1 MVGCP
6 LPVFDMEWDVREQE
20 STRQA
25 LRDSEERLRQLIST
39 SNDWVW
45 EVDADAVYTYAG
57 PQCLRILGYAPS
69 DIIGRT
75 PFDLMP
81 PDEALRVASIFK
93 PIAAERKAFWGL
105 RNVNLHRDGRLIVL
119 ETNGVPILDA
129 DGKFRG
135 YRGMDRDVTE
145 RDRAEM
151 DLRKSEEQFRRV
163 VEHIGDA
170 VIADDLNG
178 HVVFANDRFLKL
190 FGFSREQLPILGLEN
205 YIAPEYREELVNRHQ
220 RRMRGEDVPTHFEY
234 EGVRTD
240 GTRLWLEVDVVPVTD
255 REGRIIGT
263 QSAMRDVTQRKRA
276 EQAIFDSEQRLRHLI
291 ESSNDW
297 VFETNQSGAY
307 TYAGPQCRELLGY
320 EPEELIG
327 KTALDLMPAD
337 EADRVREE
345 FKSFYAEPRPV
356 PREEGGRRVIVWQ
369 TKRIRKDGREV
380 VWETN
385 GVPFFDKNGAF
396 RGHRGM
402 IRDITDR
409 YRAEQVLRES
419 EERFRLVADTAPVM
433 IWSSGT
439 DKRCDYFNR
448 PWLEFTGRP
457 LAAELGNGWADGIHP
472 EEAATCL
479 QNYRDAFDQR
489 RSFEMHYRLRRH
501 DGEYRWL
508 LDIGVPRINADG
520 SFAGYIGSC
529 IDITERKRSEEAM
542 ASIGR
547 RLIEAH
553 EEERTRIGRELHDDI
568 GQRLALLAVEL
579 DRWNQEVPSSPE
591 LRKLIVDAQQRIHEI
606 SKDAQSLSHR
616 LHSSKLDYLGLARAA
631 NSFCREL
638 AEKTAVNIKFEHAG
652 MPQTLPKE
660 VSLALFRVLQEAL
673 QNAVKHSG
681 VKDFTVAMRG
691 TSSAIELKVTD
702 SGHGFEEEEALTR
715 QGIGL
720 ISMRERLQ
728 LVNGE
733 LSIQSKPGSG
743 TTIRARVPLQK
754 SASQALAE
762 DRRPDGGQV
771 GPISQGSV
779 GLIS

>member
-1 MVGCP
+1 MLIASKAKKQQYVIAVTARCCKKWRLFAEIDGCP
-6 LPVFDMEWDVREQE
+6 LPVFDMEWDVTEPER
-20 STRQA
+20 TGQA
-25 LRDSEERLRQLIST
+25 LRDSEERLRQLVST

-45 EVDADAVYTYAG
+45 EVDANAVYTHAG
-57 PQCLRILGYAPS
+57 PQCLRILGYEPS
-69 DIIGRT
+69 EIIGRT

-81 PDEALRVASIFK
+81 PEEALRVASIFK

-105 RNVNLHRDGRLIVL
+105 RNINLHRDGRLIVL

-129 DGKFRG
+129 DGRFHG
-135 YRGMDRDVTE
+135 YRGIDRDVTE
-145 RDRAEM
+145 RE
-151 DLRKSEEQFRRV
+151 RV
-163 VEHIGDA
+163 
-170 VIADDLNG
+170 
-178 HVVFANDRFLKL
+178 
-190 FGFSREQLPILGLEN
+190 
-205 YIAPEYREELVNRHQ
+205 
-220 RRMRGEDVPTHFEY
+220 
-234 EGVRTD
+234 
-240 GTRLWLEVDVVPVTD
+240 
-255 REGRIIGT
+255 
-263 QSAMRDVTQRKRA
+263 
-276 EQAIFDSEQRLRHLI
+276 EQAIFDSSQRLRHLI

-327 KTALDLMPAD
+327 KTALDLMPGD
-337 EADRVREE
+337 EADRAREE

-356 PREEGGRRVIVWQ
+356 PRQEGHRRVIVWQ

-385 GVPFFDKNGAF
+385 GVPIFDENGAF
-396 RGHRGM
+396 RGYRGM

-472 EEAATCL
+472 EDAATCL

-508 LDIGVPRINADG
+508 LDIGVPRIDADG

-529 IDITERKRSEEAM
+529 IDITERKRAEEAM

-579 DRWNQEVPSSPE
+579 DRWNQMVPSSPE

-606 SKDAQSLSHR
+606 AKDAQSLSHR
-616 LHSSKLDYLGLARAA
+616 LHSSKLDYLGLAAAA

-638 AEKTAVNIKFEHAG
+638 AEKTAVNIKFERAG

-681 VKDFTVAMRG
+681 VKDFTAVLRG
-691 TSSAIELKVTD
+691 TSGAIELTVTD
-702 SGHGFEEEEALTR
+702 SGRGFEEEEAFSR

-733 LSIQSKPGSG
+733 LSIQTKPGSG
-743 TTIRARVPLQK
+743 TTIRARVPLPK

-762 DRRPDGGQV
+762 ERRPDGGQV
-771 GPISQGSV
+771 GPISQESI